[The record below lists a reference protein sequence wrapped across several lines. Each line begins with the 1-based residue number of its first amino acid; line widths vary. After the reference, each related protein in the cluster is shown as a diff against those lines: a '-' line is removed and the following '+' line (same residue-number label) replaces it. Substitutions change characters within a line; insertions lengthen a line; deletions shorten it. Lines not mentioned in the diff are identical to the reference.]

1 MQNNNLLYQSEDYL
15 QLALRA
21 GRFGAWQLDLPSND
35 LVCTDQCKADFGLA
49 PDDEFTYE
57 QWLNECIHPE
67 DRDRVRE
74 IIESAIALDQDY
86 KAEYRV
92 IYPDGSIHWVL
103 GRGRVTDK
111 IDGQP
116 TRMIGIT
123 VDITERK
130 QLEAER
136 EQLLAERQVERDRA
150 LFLSDISILLA
161 SSLNYKTTL
170 NRVARLAV
178 PTIADWCFIDLIESE
193 SKVSRVSV
201 AHADPSQSEL
211 AREVLKYPPKSN
223 LQHPPAKVIAEQ
235 KPLLISDFTDEM
247 FRQSAQNP
255 EHERVMRATGLLS
268 IVVVPLVARQHTL
281 GAITFITSAY
291 SGRRLNADDLAFAE
305 EIARRASQAIDNARL
320 YNKAQIANRT
330 KDEFLA
336 VLSHELRTPLNPIL
350 GWCQLLSQGN
360 LSQAQIKQGIEII
373 SRNANLQTQLIGDL
387 LDISRIERGKLQ
399 LQLCPLDLQTV
410 INNAVETVRL
420 AANESAI
427 EIETDL
433 PDRAIKVNGDRTRLQ
448 QVVWNLLSN
457 AIKFAPSN
465 STVTVRLAVVD
476 RQAQIQVR
484 DEGQG
489 IEPEF
494 LPHVFDRFRQA
505 DNAPTRNFGGLG
517 LGLAIVRLLTE
528 MHGGSV
534 KAQSPGINRGAT
546 FTVTLPLLNRSR
558 EVKTPK
564 VITATPANLAG
575 TKVLVVDD
583 NLDSRELLQFV
594 LESENAAVRVA
605 ESGVKALAIFQ
616 EFQPDILVSDIS
628 MPEMN
633 GYELVKKIQSLSS
646 VQEKSITAIALS
658 AYASEVDRQKS
669 LEAGFAD
676 HIVKPIDLKKFIRV
690 MVQLAQ

>member
-15 QLALRA
+15 QLALQA

-35 LVCTDQCKADFGLA
+35 LICTDQCKADFGLA
-49 PDDEFTYE
+49 PDDELTYE

-67 DRDRVRE
+67 DRDRVRDLV
-74 IIESAIALDQDY
+74 ESAIAFDRDY

-116 TRMIGIT
+116 SRMIGMT

-150 LFLSDISILLA
+150 LFLSDISALLA
-161 SSLNYKTTL
+161 SSLDYKTTL
-170 NRVARLAV
+170 NRVASLAV
-178 PTIADWCFIDLIESE
+178 PTIADWCFIDLIEAE
-193 SKVSRVSV
+193 SISRVSV

-211 AREVLKYPPKSN
+211 AREVLKYPPGSN
-223 LQHPPAKVIAEQ
+223 LEHPPAKALAEQ

-247 FRQSAQNP
+247 FKQSAQNL
-255 EHERVMRATGLLS
+255 EHERVMRATQMRS
-268 IVVVPLVARQHTL
+268 IMVIPLVARQHTL

-291 SGRRLNADDLAFAE
+291 SGRRLNAGDLAIAE

-350 GWCQLLSQGN
+350 GWCQLLSKGN
-360 LSQAQIKQGIEII
+360 LSQARVKQGIEII
-373 SRNANLQTQLIGDL
+373 SRNANLQTQLISDL

-433 PDRAIKVNGDRTRLQ
+433 PDRAIEVNGDPTRLQ

-465 STVTVRLAVVD
+465 SKVTVRLAVVD

-505 DNAPTRNFGGLG
+505 DSASTRNFGGLG

-534 KAQSPGINRGAT
+534 KAQSPGKDRGAT

-558 EVKTPK
+558 EVETPE
-564 VITATPANLAG
+564 VITATPTSLAG

-605 ESGVKALAIFQ
+605 ESGAKALAIFQ

-633 GYELVKKIQSLSS
+633 GYELLEKIQNLSS
-646 VQEKSITAIALS
+646 VQGKSITAIALS
-658 AYASEVDRQKS
+658 ANASQSDRQKS
-669 LEAGFAD
+669 LEAGFVD
-676 HIVKPIDLKKFIRV
+676 HIVKPIDLKKFIEV
-690 MVQLAQ
+690 MVQLSP